1 MSQVWSNTG
10 SKGVMRPGGIG
21 NKAFSTK
28 IKNKINFKGGTT
40 QKKYFNVLR
49 LKRIYL
55 IIRLLKQ
62 LSRKAPNQFQDYSN
76 PLKST
81 MIK

>member
-21 NKAFSTK
+21 NKKAFSTK

-40 QKKYFNVLR
+40 QKNTLM
-49 LKRIYL
+49 
-55 IIRLLKQ
+55 
-62 LSRKAPNQFQDYSN
+62 SSA
-76 PLKST
+76 
-81 MIK
+81 

>member
-21 NKAFSTK
+21 NKKAFSTK
-28 IKNKINFKGGTT
+28 IKNKINFKRRYNT
-40 QKKYFNVLR
+40 KKYINVLR

-62 LSRKAPNQFQDYSN
+62 LSRKAPKSISRLFQSPGKYHD
-76 PLKST
+76 
-81 MIK
+81 